1 MLRGGSCP
9 QERGWFPGGGSLLLP
24 PPGALPGNCCA
35 AAGSLRE
42 WLWSL
47 AARRAAKQPGGAG
60 PAQQED
66 RVLHPEAMTEAVSSG
81 RDCLQAGE
89 SCTNDPSC
97 SSKFRTL
104 RQCIA
109 GNGANKLGPDAKNQ
123 CRSTVTALLS
133 SQLSGCKCKR
143 GMKKEKHCLSV
154 YWSIHHTLMEGMN
167 VLESSPYEPFIRGF
181 DYVRLASITAGSENE
196 VTQVNRCLDAAK
208 ACNVDEMCQRL
219 RTEYVSFCIRRLAR
233 ADTCNRSKCH
243 KALRKFFDRVPPE
256 YTHELLFCPCDDTA
270 CAERRRQTIVPTCS
284 YESKEKPNCLTPLD
298 SCRENYV
305 CRSRYAE
312 FQFNCQPSPQSA
324 TGCRRENYAAC
335 LLAYTGIIGSP
346 ITPNYIDNSTA
357 SIAPWCTCN
366 ASGNR
371 QEECENFLHLFTD
384 NLCLQNAIL
393 AFGNGTYLNAALAPS
408 VPPTTQMYKQE
419 RNANRA
425 AATLRGNI
433 FEQLQP
439 TKGSGEEPL
448 LRGSTQLASETS
460 GLASASR
467 AAEWLLMW
475 VSMALAAP
483 LLLAM

>member
-1 MLRGGSCP
+1 MQVRCDSHVYLVL
-9 QERGWFPGGGSLLLP
+9 QEGM
-24 PPGALPGNCCA
+24 A
-35 AAGSLRE
+35 
-42 WLWSL
+42 
-47 AARRAAKQPGGAG
+47 
-60 PAQQED
+60 
-66 RVLHPEAMTEAVSSG
+66 EAVSSS

-89 SCTNDPSC
+89 SCTNDPIC
-97 SSKFRTL
+97 SAKFRTL

-133 SQLSGCKCKR
+133 SQLYGCKCKR

-270 CAERRRQTIVPTCS
+270 CAERRRQTIVPACS
-284 YESKEKPNCLTPLD
+284 YESKEKPNCLAPLD

-305 CRSRYAE
+305 CRMT
-312 FQFNCQPSPQSA
+312 SA
-324 TGCRRENYAAC
+324 TFRTQPLKREK
-335 LLAYTGIIGSP
+335 LDQSSP
-346 ITPNYIDNSTA
+346 ITPNYIDNST
-357 SIAPWCTCN
+357 SNIAPWCTCN

-371 QEECENFLHLFTD
+371 QEECESFLHLFTD
-384 NLCLQNAIL
+384 NICLQNAIL
-393 AFGNGTYLNAALAPS
+393 AFGNGTYLNAAVAPS
-408 VPPTTQMYKQE
+408 IPPTTQMYKQE

-425 AATLRGNI
+425 VATLRENI
-433 FEQLQP
+433 FEHLQP
-439 TKGSGEEPL
+439 TKVAGEERL
-448 LRGSTQLASETS
+448 LRGSTRLSSGTSSPAAPSLWAASPQQM
-460 GLASASR
+460 
-467 AAEWLLMW
+467 WLLP
-475 VSMALAAP
+475 ALAV
-483 LLLAM
+483 LSFFAM

>member
-1 MLRGGSCP
+1 MFLST
-9 QERGWFPGGGSLLLP
+9 F
-24 PPGALPGNCCA
+24 
-35 AAGSLRE
+35 
-42 WLWSL
+42 WSDL
-47 AARRAAKQPGGAG
+47 NNPK
-60 PAQQED
+60 
-66 RVLHPEAMTEAVSSG
+66 VLNKSRSMNKSG
-81 RDCLQAGE
+81 LDCLQAGE

-167 VLESSPYEPFIRGF
+167 VLESSPYEPFVRGF
-181 DYVRLASITAGSENE
+181 DYVRLASIT

-270 CAERRRQTIVPTCS
+270 CAERRRQTIVPACS

-371 QEECENFLHLFTD
+371 QEECESFLHLFTD
-384 NLCLQNAIL
+384 NLCLPGTKPEASGFKHVSHYCLSEKNQDHSGLLKPVCL
-393 AFGNGTYLNAALAPS
+393 AQPPSRGTKRCAECVWGNPYPCSAGPPRRTPRGGGRVSGHWGREVRQQLLPS
-408 VPPTTQMYKQE
+408 VALYPTPCWQ
-419 RNANRA
+419 A
-425 AATLRGNI
+425 
-433 FEQLQP
+433 P
-439 TKGSGEEPL
+439 PL
-448 LRGSTQLASETS
+448 LACFPCPP
-460 GLASASR
+460 
-467 AAEWLLMW
+467 
-475 VSMALAAP
+475 AAP
-483 LLLAM
+483 RPPASGGRAHGQTG

>member
-1 MLRGGSCP
+1 MKGILYI
-9 QERGWFPGGGSLLLP
+9 FTLIL
-24 PPGALPGNCCA
+24 
-35 AAGSLRE
+35 
-42 WLWSL
+42 
-47 AARRAAKQPGGAG
+47 
-60 PAQQED
+60 
-66 RVLHPEAMTEAVSSG
+66 TEGMSDVVSSA

-109 GNGANKLGPDAKNQ
+109 GNGANKLGPDAKSQ
-123 CRSTVTALLS
+123 CQNTVTALLS
-133 SQLSGCKCKR
+133 SQLYGCKCKR

-154 YWSIHHTLMEGMN
+154 YWSIHHTLLEGMN
-167 VLESSPYEPFIRGF
+167 VMESSPYEPFVRGF

-208 ACNVDEMCQRL
+208 ACNVDEVCQRL
-219 RTEYVSFCIRRLAR
+219 RTEYVSSCIRRAAR

-284 YESKEKPNCLTPLD
+284 YEAKERPNCLAPLD
-298 SCRENYV
+298 SCRVNYV

-312 FQFNCQPSPQSA
+312 FQFNCQPSAQSA
-324 TGCRRENYAAC
+324 TGCQRENYAAC

-346 ITPNYIDNSTA
+346 ITPNYIDNST
-357 SIAPWCTCN
+357 SNIAPWCTCN

-371 QEECENFLHLFTD
+371 QEECESFLYLFTK
-384 NLCLQNAIL
+384 NLCLQNAIQ
-393 AFGNGTYLNAALAPS
+393 AFGNGTYLSTAMGS
-408 VPPTTQMYKQE
+408 STPPTTQMRKQE
-419 RNANRA
+419 RNANKA
-425 AATLRGNI
+425 AATLRENI

-439 TKGSGEEPL
+439 TKVSAEEKL
-448 LRGSTQLASETS
+448 LQDATHLASDGSSSALSLAINGWLVMWCSTS
-460 GLASASR
+460 TSTFLLAS
-467 AAEWLLMW
+467 M
-475 VSMALAAP
+475 
-483 LLLAM
+483 

>member
-1 MLRGGSCP
+1 MRGILYFCTLI
-9 QERGWFPGGGSLLLP
+9 LLE
-24 PPGALPGNCCA
+24 GMA
-35 AAGSLRE
+35 
-42 WLWSL
+42 
-47 AARRAAKQPGGAG
+47 
-60 PAQQED
+60 
-66 RVLHPEAMTEAVSSG
+66 EAVSSS

-89 SCTNDPSC
+89 SCTNDPIC
-97 SSKFRTL
+97 SAKFRTL

-133 SQLSGCKCKR
+133 SQLYGCKCKR

-270 CAERRRQTIVPTCS
+270 CAERRRQTIVPACS
-284 YESKEKPNCLTPLD
+284 YESKEKPNCLAPLD

-312 FQFNCQPSPQSA
+312 FQFNCQPSLQAAS
-324 TGCRRENYAAC
+324 GCQRDSYAAC

-346 ITPNYIDNSTA
+346 ITPNYIDNSTS

-371 QEECENFLHLFTD
+371 QEECESFLHLFTD
-384 NLCLQNAIL
+384 NICLQNAIL
-393 AFGNGTYLNAALAPS
+393 AFGNGTYLNAAVAPS
-408 VPPTTQMYKQE
+408 IPPTTQMYKQE

-425 AATLRGNI
+425 VATLRENI
-433 FEQLQP
+433 FEHLQP
-439 TKGSGEEPL
+439 TKVAGEEKL
-448 LRGSTQLASETS
+448 LRGSTRLSSGTSSPAAPSCWAASP
-460 GLASASR
+460 LQM
-467 AAEWLLMW
+467 WLLP
-475 VSMALAAP
+475 ALTG
-483 LLLAM
+483 LSFFAM

>member
-1 MLRGGSCP
+1 MA
-9 QERGWFPGGGSLLLP
+9 E
-24 PPGALPGNCCA
+24 
-35 AAGSLRE
+35 AAGS
-42 WLWSL
+42 S
-47 AARRAAKQPGGAG
+47 
-60 PAQQED
+60 
-66 RVLHPEAMTEAVSSG
+66 

-89 SCTNDPSC
+89 SCTNDPVC
-97 SSKFRTL
+97 SAKFRTL

-109 GNGANKLGPDAKNQ
+109 GNGANKLGPGAKSQ
-123 CRSTVTALLS
+123 CRNTVTALLS
-133 SQLSGCKCKR
+133 SQLYGCKCKR

-256 YTHELLFCPCDDTA
+256 YTHELLFCPCEDTA
-270 CAERRRQTIVPTCS
+270 CAERRRQTIVPACS
-284 YESKEKPNCLTPLD
+284 YESKDKPNCLAPLD

-312 FQFNCQPSPQSA
+312 FQFNCQPSPQAAS
-324 TGCRRENYAAC
+324 GCRRDSYAAC

-346 ITPNYIDNSTA
+346 ITPNYIDNSTS

-371 QEECENFLHLFTD
+371 QEECESFLHLFT
-384 NLCLQNAIL
+384 NNICLQNAIQ
-393 AFGNGTYLNAALAPS
+393 AFGNGTHLNTAVAPS
-408 VPPTTQMYKQE
+408 IPPTTQMYKQE

-425 AATLRGNI
+425 VATLRENSL
-433 FEQLQP
+433 EHLQP
-439 TKGSGEEPL
+439 TKSSGLGGGEKWPQVPSL
-448 LRGSTQLASETS
+448 LSRALVALLQSTGTPPAGHKLGTQQIWRISLKLVLPRPQRNPSSGLRSRPRAESFMLWLERRGSC
-460 GLASASR
+460 
-467 AAEWLLMW
+467 M
-475 VSMALAAP
+475 AP
-483 LLLAM
+483 LVCPQGPPAQQPLPAGWPLCCRCGFSSLLLC

>member
-1 MLRGGSCP
+1 M
-9 QERGWFPGGGSLLLP
+9 
-24 PPGALPGNCCA
+24 AA
-35 AAGSLRE
+35 AAGPS
-42 WLWSL
+42 
-47 AARRAAKQPGGAG
+47 
-60 PAQQED
+60 
-66 RVLHPEAMTEAVSSG
+66 

-89 SCTNDPSC
+89 ACTTDPVC
-97 SSKFRTL
+97 SAKFRTL

-109 GNGANKLGPDAKNQ
+109 GNGANKLGPDAKSQ
-123 CRSTVTALLS
+123 CRSTVSALLS
-133 SQLSGCKCKR
+133 SQLYGCKCKR

-256 YTHELLFCPCDDTA
+256 YTHELLFCPCEDTA
-270 CAERRRQTIVPTCS
+270 CAERRRQTIVPACS
-284 YESKEKPNCLTPLD
+284 YESKDKPNCLAPLD
-298 SCRENYV
+298 SCRDNYV

-312 FQFNCQPSPQSA
+312 FQFNCQPSPQAAS
-324 TGCRRENYAAC
+324 GCRRDSYAAC

-346 ITPNYIDNSTA
+346 ITPNYIDNSTS

-371 QEECENFLHLFTD
+371 QDECQSFLHLFT
-384 NLCLQNAIL
+384 NNICLRGWRGEAPAWLHSFVLRHLQPSS
-393 AFGNGTYLNAALAPS
+393 PS
-408 VPPTTQMYKQE
+408 VLGGLSAADVAPPGPCCAQPPCDVRRAGTHPERLDLCWFLYSTTRPVTFSGGEQREGRGREGKLSMDRPEAMDNSLGKGEGE
-419 RNANRA
+419 R
-425 AATLRGNI
+425 
-433 FEQLQP
+433 
-439 TKGSGEEPL
+439 
-448 LRGSTQLASETS
+448 
-460 GLASASR
+460 
-467 AAEWLLMW
+467 
-475 VSMALAAP
+475 
-483 LLLAM
+483 